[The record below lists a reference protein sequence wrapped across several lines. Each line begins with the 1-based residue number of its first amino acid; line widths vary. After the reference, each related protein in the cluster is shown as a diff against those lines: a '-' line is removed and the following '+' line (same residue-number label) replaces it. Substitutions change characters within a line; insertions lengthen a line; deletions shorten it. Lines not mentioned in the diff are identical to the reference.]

1 MFEKIKYFFSEE
13 RLREKRLKK
22 LKEFADEVERKAMDE
37 YAELVLTMNRG
48 IHYREYPLNE

>member
-1 MFEKIKYFFSEE
+1 MLETIKYFFSEE

-48 IHYREYPLNE
+48 FYYKEDHFGE

>member
-22 LKEFADEVERKAMDE
+22 LKELADEVERKAMNE

-48 IHYREYPLNE
+48 IRYREYPFDE